1 MLSTTSQHALRVL
14 TVLACL
20 PRGSWVLAQRLAEAT
35 CAPPK
40 YLSKI
45 LVMLAK
51 AGIVE
56 AKRGIGGGYRLARP
70 AHTVSLAEV
79 IHAVEG
85 MNWAKTCLLAGFR
98 ACTDE
103 DGCPAHAQFK
113 AIRDAWLAF
122 LSQTTLDV
130 IACRGEGKSGDCLSF
145 WRAERNAAAR
155 ARESEEPVQR

>member
-1 MLSTTSQHALRVL
+1 MLSTSSQHALRVL

-20 PRGSWVLAQRLAEAT
+20 PQGNWVLAQRLAEAT

-45 LVMLAK
+45 LVLLAK

-98 ACTDE
+98 TCTDE
-103 DGCPAHAQFK
+103 DGCPAHAKFK

-122 LSQTTLDV
+122 LTQTTLEV
-130 IACRGEGKSGDCLSF
+130 IACRCEGKVTDCLSF
-145 WRAERNAAAR
+145 WRADQDAAAR
-155 ARESEEPVQR
+155 ANQNQEPLQR

>member
-20 PRGSWVLAQRLAEAT
+20 PRGSWMLAQRLAEAT

-45 LVMLAK
+45 LVLLAK

-70 AHTVSLAEV
+70 ARTVSLAEV
-79 IHAVEG
+79 IQAVEG
-85 MNWAKTCLLAGFR
+85 LNWAKSCLLAGFR

-103 DGCPAHAQFK
+103 DGCPAHTQFK

-122 LSQTTLDV
+122 LTQTTLDA
-130 IACRGEGKSGDCLSF
+130 IACRGEGKRGDCLSF
-145 WRAERNAAAR
+145 WRADQDAAAR
-155 ARESEEPVQR
+155 ASAAQETRQR